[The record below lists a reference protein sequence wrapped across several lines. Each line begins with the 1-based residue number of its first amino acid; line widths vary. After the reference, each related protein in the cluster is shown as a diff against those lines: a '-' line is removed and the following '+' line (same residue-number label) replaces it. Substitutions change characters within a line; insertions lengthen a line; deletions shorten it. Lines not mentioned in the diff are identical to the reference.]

1 MFILRSR
8 KIQTLFFRLASTSA
22 SMLTCRRRAADTPQT
37 LTQTLPQTL
46 VEQEGFWNV
55 SLVWDAQNILQDE
68 RAVKSP
74 LFWVYLK
81 L

>member
-22 SMLTCRRRAADTPQT
+22 SMLTCRRRAADTQQT
-37 LTQTLPQTL
+37 VTQTLPQTL
-46 VEQEGFWNV
+46 VEQEGFWSV
-55 SLVWDAQNILQDE
+55 SLVWDVRNILQDE
-68 RAVKSP
+68 RVVKSP
-74 LFWVYLK
+74 LFWVYLI

>member
-8 KIQTLFFRLASTSA
+8 KIQTLFFRMASTSA

-37 LTQTLPQTL
+37 VTQTLPQTL
-46 VEQEGFWNV
+46 VEQDGIWSV
-55 SLVWDAQNILQDE
+55 SFGWDMRNILQDE
-68 RAVKSP
+68 RVVKSP
-74 LFWVYLK
+74 IFWVYLK